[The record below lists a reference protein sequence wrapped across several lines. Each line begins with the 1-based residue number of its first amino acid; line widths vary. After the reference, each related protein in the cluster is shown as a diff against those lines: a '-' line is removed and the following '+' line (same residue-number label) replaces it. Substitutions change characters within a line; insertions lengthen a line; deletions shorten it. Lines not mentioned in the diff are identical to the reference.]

1 MKSKQFRIFPMNR
14 LRFLLLLSALTVGF
28 AVHATDKPAPKDGGE
43 GIKFFEGQWKAALAK
58 AKAEKKL
65 VFLDAYASWCG
76 PCKLMQARTFP
87 DKKVGEFFNQKFVSV
102 KMDMEKG
109 EGPALSEVYPID
121 AYPTLFFLD
130 ANGRVVK
137 KVVGL
142 HSPDDLLAVAR
153 KLAK

>member
-1 MKSKQFRIFPMNR
+1 MTRFRS
-14 LRFLLLLSALTVGF
+14 LLILSALAFGF
-28 AVHATDKPAPKDGGE
+28 TALAADKPAPKDGGKE
-43 GIKFFEGQWKAALAK
+43 GIQFFEGRWKDALAK

-87 DKKVGEFFNQKFVSV
+87 DKKVGAFFNQKFVSV

-109 EGPALSEVYPID
+109 EGPALADVYPLD
-121 AYPTLFFLD
+121 AYPTLFFID

-137 KVVGL
+137 KVIGL
-142 HSPDDLLAVAR
+142 HSPDELLAVAR
-153 KLAK
+153 KVAK

>member
-1 MKSKQFRIFPMNR
+1 MSRF
-14 LRFLLLLSALTVGF
+14 RFLLLLSTLFVGLT
-28 AVHATDKPAPKDGGE
+28 ASATDKPAPKDE
-43 GIKFFEGQWKAALAK
+43 GKPGIQFFEGRWKDALAK
-58 AKAEKKL
+58 AKKENKL

-87 DKKVGEFFNQKFVSV
+87 DKKLGDFFNKKFVSV

-109 EGPALSEVYPID
+109 EGPALADVYPLD

-137 KVVGL
+137 KVIGL
-142 HSPDDLLAVAR
+142 HSPDELLAVAR
-153 KLAK
+153 KVAK

>member
-1 MKSKQFRIFPMNR
+1 MNR
-14 LRFLLLLSALTVGF
+14 LRSLLLLSLLLVGF
-28 AVHATDKPAPKDGGE
+28 AVRATDKPAPKDGGKE
-43 GIKFFEGQWKAALAK
+43 GIQFFDGQWKAALAK

-76 PCKLMQARTFP
+76 PCKVMQARTFP

-109 EGPALSEVYPID
+109 EGPALSEVYPLD

-142 HSPDDLLAVAR
+142 QSPDELLAVAR
-153 KLAK
+153 KVAK